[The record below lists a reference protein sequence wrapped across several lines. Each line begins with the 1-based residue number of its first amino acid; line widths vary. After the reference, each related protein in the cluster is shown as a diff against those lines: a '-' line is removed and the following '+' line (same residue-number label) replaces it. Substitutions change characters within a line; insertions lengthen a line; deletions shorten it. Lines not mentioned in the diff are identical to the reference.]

1 MIEKLRIKALY
12 NDFIDKVKLTNEQKK
27 ILDMILNKDKIVK
40 ISLEVGISERAVK
53 YEIKKIKELFDNY
66 LQLEITKMI
75 SLIN

>member
-1 MIEKLRIKALY
+1 MIDKLRIKALY
-12 NDFIDKVKLTNEQKK
+12 NDFVDKVKLTNEQKK

-40 ISLEVGISERAVK
+40 ISLETGISERAVK